1 MKYYLVLFAGL
12 GFTMNSFAQSS
23 LYQTSPQAILDHA
36 RSLYDQ
42 EVFAATFFDN
52 AQLLTSDL
60 PIFQQKQAEL
70 HRALAAIQLERED
83 GLGLLKAF
91 CQDYAGQPAVVYA
104 ANFLGDYYFQR
115 KRYLEAIEGFQLA
128 PISLREEGVQ
138 EEISFKL
145 GYSFFQ
151 VANYDSA
158 AIYLNQVKNSNLPV
172 ASDALYYSGFIAMQ
186 QGNRNQAIQELK
198 RAAQHPHYAAK
209 VPYLLTSLYYQEG
222 NYSEAISYAVPL
234 MNSQVP
240 LDRQEVLHLYLAEA
254 YYAAKDFDNAAF
266 HFEKYSSF
274 NSIELTKEEYYKAG
288 ISFFEVKNYLKASEY
303 LKIAA
308 LGNPELAQTASY
320 FLGHSYVQLG
330 NLPFAGSSF
339 QVAAS
344 STVNSDIQE
353 DASVNL
359 AKVNLRRGNFQ
370 AAIQE
375 LDAYLSTYPQGEKV
389 VEVQNLLNDA
399 LLNSADYLRV
409 MAQLNAL
416 TTKSTRLQ
424 QAFQKVA
431 YYQALVEYRD
441 SKYNQALDYLS
452 QSQNYPVDRGL
463 LGETYFWMG
472 EIRSIQEDWGQ
483 AIAAYQVAIDQKKG
497 LSEEYFLKS
506 TYGLGYAYFNNQNYD
521 LAEVQF
527 QIYTNSIQNKVDPN
541 YHEGLLRLGD
551 CYFVQKKFS
560 KAEATF
566 QQAILEKITG
576 QDYAYLQLA
585 LVQNYQG
592 KNSAAIEQ
600 LNLLISKFPTSVY
613 QEDAY
618 FQKGQLFLEEL
629 NYNEAIAAFSEL
641 FASRP
646 NSPYTPF
653 ALEGRAIA
661 NYSIR
666 QYDQTLAD
674 YKVILEKY
682 PLAENA
688 EVALKGLQETLAVQE
703 RSEEFGQYLQSF
715 KQQNPQAGELKA
727 LEYEAAK
734 NLYLNQKYAQ
744 AAKALDIYIRDNPQS
759 VQNSEVLY
767 FSGDSYRQLGEL
779 SKAIE
784 FFTLL
789 EQQPP
794 STYRIKALQQLG
806 KIELERKNYKEVLRY
821 LEPILEQSRTPLE
834 EVEVLQGILQ
844 AHFGLQNYPQTI
856 VSANQLLAM
865 SGILPDATPKALLIK
880 GKALRLMG
888 QYSDAEDS
896 FGLLI
901 QEYKTEQGA
910 EALLLLALG
919 YQEKGDLIGSNELIF
934 DYSEGFS
941 PFDYWYGSLFLL
953 LAENY
958 VELGELFQAKATL
971 LSILDQ
977 STNATVKENAASILN
992 SLN

>member
-1 MKYYLVLFAGL
+1 MKYYLVLYVGL
-12 GFTMNSFAQSS
+12 GFTLNSFGQSS
-23 LYQTSPQAILDHA
+23 LYQTSPQAILDHT
-36 RSLYDQ
+36 RNLYGQ
-42 EVFAATFFDN
+42 EVFAATFYDN
-52 AQLLTSDL
+52 SQLLTSDL

-70 HRALAAIQLERED
+70 HRALAAIQMQRED
-83 GLGLLKAF
+83 GLGLLKDF
-91 CQDYAGQPAVVYA
+91 CQKYAGQPGVVYA

-128 PISLREEGVQ
+128 PTRLREEGMQ
-138 EEISFKL
+138 LEINFKL
-145 GYSFFQ
+145 GYSYFR
-151 VANYDSA
+151 VLNYDSA
-158 AIYLNQVKNSNLPV
+158 TIYLNQVKNSNLPI

-186 QGNRNQAIQELK
+186 QGNRTQAIQELN
-198 RAAQHPHYAAK
+198 RAAQHPSYAAK
-209 VPYLLTSLYYQEG
+209 VPFLLTSLYYQEG
-222 NYSEAISYAVPL
+222 NYADAISYAVPL
-234 MNSQVP
+234 LDSQVP
-240 LDRQEVLHLYLAEA
+240 LDRQEVIHLYLAEA
-254 YYAAKDFDNAAF
+254 YYATKDFENAAL
-266 HFEKYSSF
+266 HFEKYGLF
-274 NSIELTKEEYYKAG
+274 DTVELTKEECYKAG
-288 ISFFEVKNYLKASEY
+288 VSFFEMKNYLKASEY

-308 LGNPELAQTASY
+308 LGNPELGQAASY

-344 STVNSDIQE
+344 STINSDIQE

-370 AAIQE
+370 AAIQA
-375 LDAYLSTYPQGEKV
+375 LDEYLTTYRQGKNV

-399 LLNSADYLRV
+399 LLNSSDYLRV
-409 MAQLNAL
+409 IAQLNAL
-416 TTKSTRLQ
+416 NTKSPRLQ
-424 QAFQKVA
+424 LAFQKVT

-441 SKYNQALDYLS
+441 SKYNQAIAYLT
-452 QSQNYPVDRGL
+452 QSQNYPVDPGL
-463 LGETYFWMG
+463 LGETYFWKG
-472 EIRSIQEDWGQ
+472 EIRSIQEDWEQ
-483 AIAAYQVAIDQKKG
+483 AIAAYRVAINQEGISK
-497 LSEEYFLKS
+497 EYFLKS
-506 TYGLGYAYFNNQNYD
+506 TYGLGYAYFNSQKYD

-527 QIYTNSIQNKVDPN
+527 QTYLNSIQNKIDSN

-592 KNSAAIEQ
+592 KNSASIEQ
-600 LNLLISKFPTSVY
+600 LNLLISKFPSSVY

-618 FQKGQLFLEEL
+618 YQKGQLFLEEL
-629 NYNEAIAAFSEL
+629 NYKEAIAAFSEL
-641 FASRP
+641 IGTRP
-646 NSPYTPF
+646 NSPYIPF

-674 YKVILEKY
+674 YQFILEKY

-703 RSEEFGQYLQSF
+703 RSEEFGKYLQLF
-715 KQQNPQAGELKA
+715 KQQNPQAGELQA

-734 NLYLNQKYAQ
+734 NLYLNQKYTQ
-744 AAKALDIYIRDNPQS
+744 AAKALENYLQDNPQS
-759 VQNSEVLY
+759 AHNSEVLY
-767 FSGDSYRQLGEL
+767 FAGDSYRQLGEL
-779 SKAIE
+779 SRALEYFI
-784 FFTLL
+784 LL

-806 KIELERKNYKEVLRY
+806 KIELERKNYREVLRY
-821 LEPILEQSRTPLE
+821 LEPILEQSRTQLE

-856 VSANQLLAM
+856 VFADKLLAL
-865 SGILPDATPKALLIK
+865 SSNLKESTPKALLIK

-888 QYSDAEDS
+888 QIPDAEDS

-901 QEYKTEQGA
+901 QEYKSEEGA

-941 PFDYWYGSLFLL
+941 AFDYWYGSLFLM

-958 VELGELFQAKATL
+958 IVLGELFQAKATL
-971 LSILDQ
+971 QSILDQ

>member
-1 MKYYLVLFAGL
+1 
-12 GFTMNSFAQSS
+12 MNSFAQSS
-23 LYQTSPQAILDHA
+23 LYQTSPQAILDHT

-42 EVFAATFFDN
+42 EVFAATFYEN
-52 AQLLTSDL
+52 SQLLTSDL
-60 PIFQQKQAEL
+60 SFSQHKQAEL
-70 HRALAAIQLERED
+70 YRALAAVQLQRED

-91 CQDYAGQPAVVYA
+91 CQDYAGQPGVVYA
-104 ANFLGDYYFQR
+104 ANFLGDYYFQQ
-115 KRYLEAIEGFQLA
+115 KRYLEAIEGFKLA

-138 EEISFKL
+138 REINFKI
-145 GYSFFQ
+145 GYGFFQ
-151 VANYDSA
+151 LANYDSA

-172 ASDALYYSGFIAMQ
+172 ASDALYYSGFIALE
-186 QGNRNQAIQELK
+186 QGNSNQAIQEFK
-198 RAAQHPHYAAK
+198 RAGQHPHYAAK

-222 NYSEAISYAVPL
+222 NYSEVIAYGVSL
-234 MNSQVP
+234 LNSQVP
-240 LDRQEVLHLYLAEA
+240 LDGQELIHLYLAEA
-254 YYAAKDFDNAAF
+254 YYVTKDFENAALQY
-266 HFEKYSSF
+266 EKYSSF
-274 NSIELTKEEYYKAG
+274 SSIELTKEEYYKAG
-288 ISFFEVKNYLKASEY
+288 VSFFEMKNFTKASEY

-308 LGNPELAQTASY
+308 LGNPELEQAASY
-320 FLGHSYVQLG
+320 YLGHSYLQLG

-344 STVNSDIQE
+344 SKVNTEIQE

-359 AKVNLRRGNFQ
+359 AKVNLLRGNFQ
-370 AAIQE
+370 AAIQAI
-375 LDAYLSTYPQGEKV
+375 DAYLTTYPQGKKV

-409 MAQLNAL
+409 IAQLNDL
-416 TTKSTRLQ
+416 KTKSPRLQ
-424 QAFQKVA
+424 QAFQKVT

-452 QSQNYPVDRGL
+452 QSQNYPVDPGL
-463 LGETYFWMG
+463 LGETYFWKG
-472 EIRSIQEDWGQ
+472 EIRSIQEDWEQ
-483 AIAAYQVAIDQKKG
+483 AIAAYQVAINQKG
-497 LSEEYFLKS
+497 LSEEYFFKS

-521 LAEVQF
+521 LAEEQF
-527 QIYTNSIQNKVDPN
+527 QTYVNSVNNKVDYN
-541 YHEGLLRLGD
+541 YQEGLLRLGD

-566 QQAILEKITG
+566 QQAILERNAG

-613 QEDAY
+613 QEDANY
-618 FQKGQLFLEEL
+618 QKGQFFLEEM
-629 NYNEAIAAFSEL
+629 NYQEAIAAFSEL
-641 FASRP
+641 IAKRP
-646 NSPYTPF
+646 NSPYIPF

-661 NYSIR
+661 NYSMR

-715 KQQNPQAGELKA
+715 KQQNPEAGELQA

-734 NLYLNQKYAQ
+734 NLYLNQKYPQ
-744 AAKALDIYIRDNPQS
+744 AAKALDIYLRDNPHS
-759 VQNSEVLY
+759 AQNSEVLY
-767 FSGDSYRQLGEL
+767 FAGDSYKQLGEL
-779 SKAIE
+779 SKALE

-789 EQQPP
+789 LQQPP

-806 KIELERKNYKEVLRY
+806 KIELERKNYNEVLRH
-821 LEPILEQSRTPLE
+821 LEPIQEQLRTPLE
-834 EVEVLQGILQ
+834 KVEVLQGILQ
-844 AHFGLQNYPQTI
+844 AHFELQNYSQAI
-856 VSANQLLAM
+856 ASADQLLVL
-865 SGILPDATPKALLIK
+865 SDFFPDALPKALLIK
-880 GKALRLMG
+880 GKSQRLMG
-888 QYSDAEDS
+888 QNSDAEDS

-901 QEYKTEQGA
+901 QEYKTEEGA

-941 PFDYWYGSLFLL
+941 PFEYWYGSLFLL

-958 VELGELFQAKATL
+958 IELGELFQAKATL
-971 LSILDQ
+971 QSILDQ
-977 STNATVKENAASILN
+977 STHATVKENAASMLN